1 MNSNKV
7 DYKRKYLDLRSKFVS
22 SLDVAYRLGY
32 DQATKDATVQQAQ
45 MQMQQAQMQ
54 MQQAAQQQGMMAQ
67 LAGGA
72 GQEGQP
78 MPEDAQGQGQPQEGG
93 QPAGDEID
101 DYIAQIEE
109 LVNKTENVPED
120 LKKAIEGIKVV
131 KTKPNFSLSY
141 KHNLPEHQKKV
152 LTKQEEIVE
161 SLMKKWD
168 EEAKSTAN
176 DIIRT
181 VKSI

>member
-1 MNSNKV
+1 MNSNKI
-7 DYKRKYLDLRSKFVS
+7 DYKKKYLDLRSKFVS

-54 MQQAAQQQGMMAQ
+54 MQQAAQQQGMMSQ
-67 LAGGA
+67 LSGVA
-72 GQEGQP
+72 GQEGGQP
-78 MPEDAQGQGQPQEGG
+78 MPEDVQGQEGAQPS
-93 QPAGDEID
+93 GDEID

>member
-1 MNSNKV
+1 
-7 DYKRKYLDLRSKFVS
+7 
-22 SLDVAYRLGY
+22 
-32 DQATKDATVQQAQ
+32 
-45 MQMQQAQMQ
+45 MQ
-54 MQQAAQQQGMMAQ
+54 MQQAAQQQGMMSQ

-72 GQEGQP
+72 GQEGGQP
-78 MPEDAQGQGQPQEGG
+78 MPEEAQGQEGQ
-93 QPAGDEID
+93 QPSGDEID

>member
-1 MNSNKV
+1 MNNKV

-22 SLDVAYRLGY
+22 TLDVAYRLGY
-32 DQATKDATVQQAQ
+32 EQATKDASVQQAQ

-67 LAGGA
+67 MAGAQQDQMGA
-72 GQEGQP
+72 EGQQGDQG
-78 MPEDAQGQGQPQEGG
+78 EAQQQPNS
-93 QPAGDEID
+93 DEID
-101 DYIAQIEE
+101 QYIAQIED

-120 LKKAIEGIKVV
+120 LKKAIHGIKVV
-131 KTKPNFSLSY
+131 KTKPNFSFSY
-141 KHNLPEHQKKV
+141 QHNLPENQKKV

-161 SLMKKWD
+161 GLMKKWD

-176 DIIRT
+176 DILKTIKT
-181 VKSI
+181 I

>member
-54 MQQAAQQQGMMAQ
+54 MQQAAQQQGMMSQ

-72 GQEGQP
+72 GQEGGQP
-78 MPEDAQGQGQPQEGG
+78 MPEEAQGQEGQ
-93 QPAGDEID
+93 QPSGDEID